1 MIVRRHLR
9 SYLRSVEDGSGDRGV
24 NHSLDRRT
32 LLRGLGTAIALPWME
47 SLSPVGLG
55 RTARAARLGA
65 TPPVKLAFVFLPNGV
80 HAPEWILPK
89 SSEIGEVDQPAS
101 LPELLTPLDRVRRH
115 ITIHSGL
122 AHRNARA
129 LGDGPGDHARSA
141 ACFLTGAHPRKTA
154 GRDIQN
160 GISFDQVMA
169 AHHSGRTRFASLE
182 LGCEPTMTAG
192 NCDSGYSCAY
202 SANISWR
209 SARSPV
215 AKEVNPRS
223 VFERLFM
230 AGPTGE
236 SAEARVSRLRRRK
249 SILDAV
255 RGDARR
261 LSDDLAGRD
270 REKLE
275 EYLDGIRGME
285 RRIEQVEH
293 REQDPQGWGFEELPR
308 GIPGSYG
315 EHLSLMGDLM
325 ALAFRLDLTRV
336 CSFMWAN
343 EGSNRTF
350 PELDVR
356 DGHHHLSHHSGDES
370 KIDAIRRINRWQNE
384 RFADM
389 VDRFAAIETG
399 PGRTLLDETLLCY
412 GGAISDGNRHNHHD
426 LPVIVAGRGGGV
438 ESGRVVR
445 HEPETPMCDLFVS
458 MGRAAG
464 APIDRFGDSKGS
476 ALL

>member
-1 MIVRRHLR
+1 M
-9 SYLRSVEDGSGDRGV
+9 
-24 NHSLDRRT
+24 NHPIDRRT

-47 SLSPVGLG
+47 SLGPIGLG
-55 RTARAARLGA
+55 RTARAATLA
-65 TPPVKLAFVFLPNGV
+65 AEQPVKLAYIFLPNGV
-80 HAPEWILPK
+80 HAPDWVLPRAT
-89 SSEIGEVDQPAS
+89 EVGVSAMPEV
-101 LPELLTPLDRVRRH
+101 LPDLLSPLDRVRRH
-115 ITIHSGL
+115 VTIHSGL
-122 AHRNARA
+122 AHGNARA

-160 GISFDQVMA
+160 GVSFDQVMA
-169 AHHSGRTRFASLE
+169 AHQSGRTRFASLE

-215 AKEVNPRS
+215 AKEINPRS

-230 AGPTGE
+230 AGPAGE
-236 SAEARVSRLRRRK
+236 SAEARASRLRRRK

-261 LSDDLAGRD
+261 LSGELAGRD
-270 REKLE
+270 REKLD
-275 EYLDGIRGME
+275 EYLEGVRGME
-285 RRIEQVEH
+285 RRIERVEQG
-293 REQDPQGWGFEELPR
+293 EQDPRGWGFEELPR
-308 GIPGSYG
+308 GVPGSYR
-315 EHLSLMGDLM
+315 EHLELMGDLM

-336 CSFMWAN
+336 CTFMWAN

-350 PELDVR
+350 PELGVR
-356 DGHHHLSHHSGDES
+356 DGHHHLSHHSGDEA
-370 KIDAIRRINRWQNE
+370 KIESIRRINRWQNE
-384 RFADM
+384 RFADL

-399 PGRTLLDETLLCY
+399 PDRTLLDDTLLCY

-426 LPVIVAGRGGGV
+426 LPVIMAGRGGGV
-438 ESGRVVR
+438 SSGRVVR
-445 HEPETPMCDLFVS
+445 HRPRTPMCDLFVS

-464 APIDRFGDSKGS
+464 APVERFGDSQGIA
-476 ALL
+476 AL